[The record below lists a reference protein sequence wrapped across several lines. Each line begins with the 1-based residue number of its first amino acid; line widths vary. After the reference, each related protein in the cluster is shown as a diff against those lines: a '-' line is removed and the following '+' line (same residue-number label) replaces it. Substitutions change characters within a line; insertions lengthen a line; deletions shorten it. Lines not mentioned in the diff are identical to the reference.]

1 MQHHDVIYYL
11 SPLFWIFFLVIK
23 KQNQQ
28 QQQQKLNK
36 VSQSRQKYHL
46 TITKC
51 FFIFPTLKY
60 FFVCSGNKCLFTK
73 ALCNP
78 PEGNFSV
85 FGGIRSKHY
94 ASPLSNKGL
103 ALQVILFHKVLYQ
116 HTLLSI
122 ERNCKT
128 VSSQSENTSLHFVH
142 DNRVYSHNLHIKGL
156 F

>member
-60 FFVCSGNKCLFTK
+60 FFVCSGNKCLF
-73 ALCNP
+73 
-78 PEGNFSV
+78 
-85 FGGIRSKHY
+85 IR
-94 ASPLSNKGL
+94 A
-103 ALQVILFHKVLYQ
+103 QD
-116 HTLLSI
+116 TLLCVLCFLRRYMKWVKNQFLHFHI
-122 ERNCKT
+122 TLQPVFIINH
-128 VSSQSENTSLHFVH
+128 VSSFSTGYYSLLPLLKQNDFLSVEQTL
-142 DNRVYSHNLHIKGL
+142 NQN
-156 F
+156 